1 MSDTIEEIKDAVQE
15 GATPS
20 AATLDELQQDVEHA
34 SDAID
39 DVVDREQPRN
49 PESGGECRKKGWS

>member
-1 MSDTIEEIKDAVQE
+1 MDGVHE

-39 DVVDREQPRN
+39 DALDPKQPRN